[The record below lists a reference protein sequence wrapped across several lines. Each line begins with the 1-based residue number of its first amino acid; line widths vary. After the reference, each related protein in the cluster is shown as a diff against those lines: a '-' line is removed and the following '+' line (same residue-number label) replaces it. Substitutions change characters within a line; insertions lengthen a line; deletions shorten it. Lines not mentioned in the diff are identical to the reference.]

1 VNDRTM
7 RNNTIVLTPASAKH
21 RTGNFGPCHQ
31 AEINIQQ

>member
-1 VNDRTM
+1 MIELCATIH
-7 RNNTIVLTPASAKH
+7 IVLTPASAKH